1 MKDDFQKVVF
11 FFSSSPNYTMQTIT
25 NNEVPYI
32 DTESHQNSYESY
44 SCQIFLIVPL
54 VKSIQSIIYVC
65 KRTYDC
71 VHHRESSFGFLVRKN
86 EYSSVENLLLNHEKK
101 RRNRKIF

>member
-71 VHHRESSFGFLVRKN
+71 VHHRESSLDFL
-86 EYSSVENLLLNHEKK
+86 
-101 RRNRKIF
+101 